1 MKTRRVVVM
10 PVHEIVRGFAR
21 DFVRA
26 CKRTVLLIGVLFAGT
41 HGTAHTAAAQTT
53 VTTLR
58 GLAFGSVTSGV
69 SKAIA
74 ANSANSLSFRISGV
88 LGVGGGFSFTLPT
101 SLPRVGGGASLPVTF
116 CTTCGIYRLGTNSPT
131 GGIVFNPNNG
141 VLGLTVLVN
150 SDIYV
155 WLGATANPPL
165 NQAGGTYSGTVTINV
180 FAIL

>member
-1 MKTRRVVVM
+1 MGVSRVVGRVM
-10 PVHEIVRGFAR
+10 SGRGFAR
-21 DFVRA
+21 AVR
-26 CKRTVLLIGVLFAGT
+26 RTALLVGVLFAGV
-41 HGTAHTAAAQTT
+41 HGAASTGHAQTS

-58 GLAFGSVTSGV
+58 GLAFGNVTSGV

-88 LGVGGGFSFTLPT
+88 LGIGGGFSFTLPS

-116 CTTCGIYRLGTNSPT
+116 CATCGIYRLGTNSPT
-131 GGIVFNPNNG
+131 GGTVFNPNTG
-141 VLGLTVLVN
+141 VLGLTILVN